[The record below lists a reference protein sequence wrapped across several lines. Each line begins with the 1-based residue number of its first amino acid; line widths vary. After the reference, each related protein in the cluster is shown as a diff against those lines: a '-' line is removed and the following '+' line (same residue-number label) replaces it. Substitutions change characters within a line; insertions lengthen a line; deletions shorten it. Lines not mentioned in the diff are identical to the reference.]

1 MPLSAQVATWTIK
14 IGGSDVSADFM
25 NDVVEVEVDQS
36 LLLPA
41 MFTIRLNDADLQWID
56 DAGLLDVGKEVEI
69 EVESEKLFSGE
80 ITAIEPRFAPAGGT
94 TLVIRGYDKSHRLHR
109 GRLSRTFLNQ
119 KDSDIVSTLAGE
131 AGLSPNVDKTTGTRE
146 YVLQYNQTNWEFLME
161 LAERNGYWVCVQ
173 DVNLCFN
180 KEPAQAGDPPELKW
194 AGEAGATNLREFN
207 ARVSAAHQVAKTECR
222 AWDTRGKE
230 PITSEEDAATWC
242 EIGISESGGD
252 KAQDAFGA
260 AGWAVVDRPAF
271 STDEAGV
278 FAKAAQAEIDQRF
291 VTAECVCGGNACVRA
306 GGKVKIVGVGHRFEG
321 TYRVTR
327 ALHRRD
333 LDSGYKTEFSVSG
346 RDVTLADLIAPA
358 GQNGSKA
365 QGAWLGLVTNLK
377 DDEELGRVK
386 VKFPWLGDEIESW
399 WVPVVSI
406 GAGPE
411 RGLQWMPE
419 VDDTVV
425 VMFEHGDIHRPLLV
439 GGVWNNKDKPVY
451 PNSECAGDGKVN
463 KRVLKSRS
471 GHIIELDDTDG
482 EEKIIIRDMTE
493 KQELVID
500 SKKNTF
506 AITADGDVTIDSKN
520 GKVTVNSKSDLTIE
534 AKGNLTIKST
544 GNLKL
549 DSGGNLDVKAAAN
562 ATVKGVQTTV
572 EGSGKAEVKGATV
585 SVNGSGMAEI
595 KGGLVKI
602 N

>member
-1 MPLSAQVATWTIK
+1 
-14 IGGSDVSADFM
+14 
-25 NDVVEVEVDQS
+25 
-36 LLLPA
+36 
-41 MFTIRLNDADLQWID
+41 
-56 DAGLLDVGKEVEI
+56 
-69 EVESEKLFSGE
+69 
-80 ITAIEPRFAPAGGT
+80 
-94 TLVIRGYDKSHRLHR
+94 
-109 GRLSRTFLNQ
+109 
-119 KDSDIVSTLAGE
+119 
-131 AGLSPNVDKTTGTRE
+131 
-146 YVLQYNQTNWEFLME
+146 
-161 LAERNGYWVCVQ
+161 
-173 DVNLCFN
+173 
-180 KEPAQAGDPPELKW
+180 
-194 AGEAGATNLREFN
+194 
-207 ARVSAAHQVAKTECR
+207 
-222 AWDTRGKE
+222 
-230 PITSEEDAATWC
+230 
-242 EIGISESGGD
+242 
-252 KAQDAFGA
+252 
-260 AGWAVVDRPAF
+260 
-271 STDEAGV
+271 
-278 FAKAAQAEIDQRF
+278 
-291 VTAECVCGGNACVRA
+291 
-306 GGKVKIVGVGHRFEG
+306 
-321 TYRVTR
+321 VTR

-365 QGAWLGLVTNLK
+365 QGAWLGLVTNLE
-377 DDEELGRVK
+377 DDEDLGRVK

-439 GGVWNNKDKPVY
+439 GGVWNNTDKPVY
-451 PNSECAGDGKVN
+451 PNSECAGDGAVN

-482 EEKIIIRDMTE
+482 EEKIIIRDKTE
-493 KQELVID
+493 SQKLVID
-500 SKKNTF
+500 SAEKTF
-506 AITADGDVTIDSKN
+506 AITADGDVTVESEN

-549 DSGGNLDVKAAAN
+549 DSGGNLDVKAAGN
-562 ATVKGVQTTV
+562 ATVKGVQTSV
-572 EGSGKAEVKGATV
+572 EGSAKAEVKGATV